1 MHQCKTKVDEMQELG
16 CPIGFEVELRR
27 RFEPC
32 RGLDS
37 RGQNCSASS
46 FGTKECGTKELFRTQ
61 SITETFWVL
70 AVALTKFE
78 FAWLLFCCFEAFLHL
93 YNFIFF
99 TFQYIISKP
108 PYLLR
113 NTTYNMVGNL
123 GKDKPKGPQQ
133 KCNCQICNEPNCS
146 LTVLQNQQKWL
157 IIIVG
162 GGMLD
167 GRAGKG
173 VDSKLSNREVEGS
186 SPMLRRHRFRLECV
200 ATTTCRF

>member
-1 MHQCKTKVDEMQELG
+1 MQNKVGWNAGEG

-146 LTVLQNQQKWL
+146 LTVLQNHQKGLMACWMAERL
-157 IIIVG
+157 KASTQNSQTVR
-162 GGMLD
+162 LRVRVRCSA
-167 GRAGKG
+167 RA
-173 VDSKLSNREVEGS
+173 D
-186 SPMLRRHRFRLECV
+186 
-200 ATTTCRF
+200 T